1 MRYEEFK
8 LSIIESKPSDWL
20 YDQDTSVYVFKDN
33 ISITI
38 DSDITVPSEGL
49 SEDWI
54 SAYED
59 DIAYEKFFNLRY
71 NGVAIE
77 RFRTVAVDG
86 FRVFIPYPDKE
97 RMTITEEQY
106 RIADIL
112 NLVYNGPEL
121 LDYFG
126 RGDLSVVV

>member
-20 YDQDTSVYVFKDN
+20 YDQDTSVYVFKEN

-121 LDYFG
+121 LNYFG

>member
-8 LSIIESKPSDWL
+8 MSVANSRPEDWL
-20 YDQDTSVYVFKDN
+20 FDHETGVYVFKEN

-38 DSDITVPSEGL
+38 DSDITIPSEEL
-49 SEDWI
+49 NEEWVSV
-54 SAYED
+54 YED
-59 DIAYEKFFNLRY
+59 EMAYEKFFNLRY

-77 RFRTVAVDG
+77 RFHTVAVDG

-106 RIADIL
+106 RIADIV
-112 NLVYNGPEL
+112 NLVYNGAEL
-121 LDYFG
+121 LNYFG
-126 RGDLSVVV
+126 RGELKVVI